1 MAENRSRWSL
11 HAAAQ
16 QQQVVDGSEFL
27 CVCVCIYRGV
37 KERVSR
43 FRHFYP
49 EFRAS
54 PPPVEKVRDEV
65 AGIIVFA

>member
-1 MAENRSRWSL
+1 M
-11 HAAAQ
+11 
-16 QQQVVDGSEFL
+16 